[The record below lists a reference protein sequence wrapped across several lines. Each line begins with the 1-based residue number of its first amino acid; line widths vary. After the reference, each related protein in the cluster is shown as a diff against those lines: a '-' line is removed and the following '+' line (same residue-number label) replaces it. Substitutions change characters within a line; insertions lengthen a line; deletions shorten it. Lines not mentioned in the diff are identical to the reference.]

1 MPTIMEIV
9 TAKMESKK
17 LDGEIQLKSQGE
29 RMPDSE
35 LGTEINSLSAK
46 SNNAN
51 RPSPLKSTPELNLH
65 QPAVE
70 TKRRREEWEII
81 QSSERPHTVQPS
93 QVRGYL
99 HKKIKQ
105 PRWFFNRWHKVL
117 IDSVSVQV
125 LFTNSFL
132 FMFSIDILY

>member
-46 SNNAN
+46 SNNDN

-81 QSSERPHTVQPS
+81 QSFERPPTVQPS
-93 QVRGYL
+93 QVRGFL

-105 PRWFFNRWHKVL
+105 PRWFFNSWHKVL

-132 FMFSIDILY
+132 FMFSRDILY

>member
-1 MPTIMEIV
+1 MAQYVIVTSCSVLQNIAKSCLIAKAVLHVLKINIRSESFSFRPTSWQDINMPTILEIV

-17 LDGEIQLKSQGE
+17 RDGEIQLKSQGE

-70 TKRRREEWEII
+70 T
-81 QSSERPHTVQPS
+81 
-93 QVRGYL
+93 
-99 HKKIKQ
+99 
-105 PRWFFNRWHKVL
+105 
-117 IDSVSVQV
+117 
-125 LFTNSFL
+125 
-132 FMFSIDILY
+132 